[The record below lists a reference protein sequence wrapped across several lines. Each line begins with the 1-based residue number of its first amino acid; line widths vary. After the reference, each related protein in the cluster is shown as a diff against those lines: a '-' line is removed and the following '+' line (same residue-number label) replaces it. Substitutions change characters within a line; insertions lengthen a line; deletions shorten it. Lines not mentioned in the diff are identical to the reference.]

1 MSTLVEKLQQIKSEK
16 LEISSAFEYANQAGI
31 LTGDV
36 SAIAFADY
44 SDTVSNIVSVAV
56 DAADKYNALSGEYEQ
71 LSNDYDELSAG
82 YSALSTENANALSIA
97 DQILS

>member
-16 LEISSAFEYANQAGI
+16 LEISGAFEYANQAGI
-31 LTGDV
+31 LTNDV

-44 SDTVSNIVSVAV
+44 SNTVSSIVSVAV
-56 DAADKYNALSGEYEQ
+56 DVADKYNALSGEYEQ
-71 LSNDYDELSAG
+71 LSTDYDELSAS
-82 YSALSTENANALSIA
+82 YSALSTENVNALSIA